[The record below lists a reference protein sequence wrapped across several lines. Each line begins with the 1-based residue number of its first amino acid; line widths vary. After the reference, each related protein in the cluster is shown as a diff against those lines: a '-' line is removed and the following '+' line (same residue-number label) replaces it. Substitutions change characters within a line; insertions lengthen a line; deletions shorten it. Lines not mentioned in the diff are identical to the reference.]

1 MRKRWLGF
9 VVAALAALLSV
20 WAYPQ
25 LPPRIAT
32 HWNIAGQ
39 PNGYSSRAFAAL
51 LLPLMILGV
60 ALLFQVLPK
69 LDPRR
74 DNYAK
79 FADTYW
85 LLANSATVFLL
96 AVHGVVIAHGLGRPV
111 SVQRLMPIALGLL
124 FVVVG
129 TYLTRVEPNW
139 FVGIRTPWT
148 LSSEAVWRKTHRTA
162 GRVFVVGGFAVIAE
176 SLLPPLISGLAVA
189 GTLLVLA
196 VAPIVQSYVLWRREQ
211 HRHP

>member
-51 LLPLMILGV
+51 LLPLMIVGV
-60 ALLFQVLPK
+60 ALPFQVLPK
-69 LDPRR
+69 LDPWR
-74 DNYAK
+74 DNYTK

-96 AVHGVVIAHGLGRPV
+96 AVHGVVIAHGLGHPV
-111 SVQRLMPIALGLL
+111 SVQRIMPIALGLL
-124 FVVVG
+124 FVVIG
-129 TYLTRVEPNW
+129 NYLARVEPNW

-148 LSSEAVWRKTHRTA
+148 LSSEAVWRKTHRSA
-162 GRVFVVGGFAVIAE
+162 GRVFVVGGFVVIAE
-176 SLLPPLISGLAVA
+176 SLLPPLTSGLAVA